1 MKRHVGV
8 QALARFR
15 EGDLSQRRTARV
27 GAHLTRCARCT
38 DLSAELAGIT
48 MLLAST
54 PVPVMPDH
62 LAARIQ
68 ASLAS
73 EAAGRLALDRGN
85 EPRQRE
91 LPRHGGAPRRRL
103 RLPVLASPVVVGALA
118 AAGAIAVIGGGGYLA
133 LSRIANNGAGSAARS
148 AAGSHAAAA
157 AGVGQSGTA
166 SRPLLAPPAFGPAL
180 PYSPEGGSR
189 QASFVPVATGVN
201 FVPASLATQVTAA
214 LSQVR
219 YRLSEPAPDSGTVP
233 SPTATS
239 QAGSRFAGIR
249 LTVLEDCVGR
259 IAAGSQVLLVDVAKY
274 QGRRATVIVVAPR
287 VPAPRQVW
295 VVGPACSAS
304 RGDVIAH
311 RSMPG
316 GG

>member
-54 PVPVMPDH
+54 PVPIMPDH

-68 ASLAS
+68 DTLAS

-85 EPRQRE
+85 EPRRRD
-91 LPRHGGAPRRRL
+91 LPRHAGTPRRRL
-103 RLPVLASPVVVGALA
+103 RLPGLASPVMAGALA

-133 LSRIANNGAGSAARS
+133 LSHIANNGAGSAARS

-157 AGVGQSGTA
+157 AGVGQSGA
-166 SRPLLAPPAFGPAL
+166 ANRPYLAPLTFGPNL
-180 PYSPEGGSR
+180 PYSTGGGSR
-189 QASFVPVATGVN
+189 QASFVPVSTGVN

-214 LSQVR
+214 LSQVGFGR
-219 YRLSEPAPDSGTVP
+219 PEQAKRSGAVP
-233 SPTATS
+233 SPAATS
-239 QAGSRFAGIR
+239 LAGSRFAGVR
-249 LTVLEDCVGR
+249 LTVLKGCVGR
-259 IAAGSQVLLVDVAKY
+259 IAAGSRVLLVDVAKY
-274 QGRRATVIVVAPR
+274 QGRRATVIVVAQR

-304 RGDVIAH
+304 RSDVIAH
-311 RSMPG
+311 RSMPVG
-316 GG
+316 